1 MRTCAGLRRVTR
13 ASQLGKCE
21 IISAFCHVPPTCPL
35 PTLPSFPLPS
45 YLPSNHA
52 CSLVNPTTAST
63 PITNARRPFHHSA
76 RFTDRLLQISSRH
89 PTLPC
94 PPSLPIHP
102 PLMEHIGGDLI
113 YAPSLLLPFFLRTIR
128 PSLLVSRVKSSTI
141 LLLLALR
148 FLPNIRFRVFDP
160 ARRIN
165 AHIAHSLRE
174 MTRGVFS
181 RISRGV
187 PAGHEKRVQIAAD
200 RSLFSSDAEL
210 FPSSSGS
217 ICWKGRERV
226 VISIEANRLSIAR
239 QPLRDRYCTPA
250 GILETSPIILL
261 SIGRRMEIANTAGR
275 CLINSFLPFRDTN
288 YHSSPSFL
296 LVY

>member
-1 MRTCAGLRRVTR
+1 MLLL
-13 ASQLGKCE
+13 S
-21 IISAFCHVPPTCPL
+21 
-35 PTLPSFPLPS
+35 SFL
-45 YLPSNHA
+45 
-52 CSLVNPTTAST
+52 
-63 PITNARRPFHHSA
+63 FFFA
-76 RFTDRLLQISSRH
+76 RFAPPFSSLGLNRRQ
-89 PTLPC
+89 
-94 PPSLPIHP
+94 SSS
-102 PLMEHIGGDLI
+102 
-113 YAPSLLLPFFLRTIR
+113 SLLPGSFRI
-128 PSLLVSRVKSSTI
+128 SDS
-141 LLLLALR
+141 A
-148 FLPNIRFRVFDP
+148 RVFDP

-210 FPSSSGS
+210 FPSFSGS
-217 ICWKGRERV
+217 ICWKGREGV
-226 VISIEANRLSIAR
+226 VISIEANRLPIAR

-275 CLINSFLPFRDTN
+275 CLINSFLPFLAIRITIRLFLSFSFIN
-288 YHSSPSFL
+288 ILPFL
-296 LVY
+296 L